1 MRSIISVFFFLSS
14 CLYLKGQQVNE
25 YPFHVSKTGNGDQ
38 SVLLLPGF
46 ACSGD
51 VWSETVESL
60 RKNYTCYTLT
70 MAGFAGTAPKAGA
83 SFKNWEKGIVQFIR
97 DNHIS
102 KPIIIGHSMGGG
114 LAMAIASDY
123 PDLPE
128 KIIIVDALPCIAA
141 LTNNDFKSND
151 TNNCS
156 GLIRHIT
163 GMTDDQFQQMQNTAA
178 ASLTTNKNMQEVIAG
193 WSVKS
198 DRETFAAMYCD
209 FSNTDLRDNISRIK
223 CPALVLLESYFIN
236 FTTVIEEQYKNLKKA
251 DLRYATKGL
260 HFIMYDDTEWY
271 IAQIRDFL
279 NAAE

>member
-114 LAMAIASDY
+114 L
-123 PDLPE
+123 
-128 KIIIVDALPCIAA
+128 AA